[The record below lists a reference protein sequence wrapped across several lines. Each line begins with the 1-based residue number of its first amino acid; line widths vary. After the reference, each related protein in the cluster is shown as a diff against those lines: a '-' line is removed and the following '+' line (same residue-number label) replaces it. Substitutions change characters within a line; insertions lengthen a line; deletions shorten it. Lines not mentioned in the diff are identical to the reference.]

1 MLLSKY
7 IFLND
12 KDTLSGSLCLS
23 LALHHTL
30 EDLHMFTHIEN
41 YLSFKQLYPLNAPA
55 IIHNLDVKQ
64 YVFSAT
70 SGLSIKTKQIKK
82 MM

>member
-1 MLLSKY
+1 
-7 IFLND
+7 
-12 KDTLSGSLCLS
+12 
-23 LALHHTL
+23 
-30 EDLHMFTHIEN
+30 MFTHIEN